1 MLLLTQTDIYI
12 VEIKNYNGDFK
23 YADSQCY
30 FSDNVISHNPISQ
43 TQHAKVNLQNIL
55 LAAGIRVTIH
65 AALVLTGEHVDID
78 IQDSI
83 DGLDVLTINQF
94 RKFVYSISADENSSL
109 NNGTRPLYY
118 KKILRIIEGAERNS
132 PYLAQ
137 PLTLLE
143 QANLGR
149 GIKCANCSNFDL
161 DTARSYLICNCV
173 LHEPREMAI
182 VRTICKYGVLNF
194 DKDSI

>member
-30 FSDNVISHNPISQ
+30 FSDNVISHNPIS
-43 TQHAKVNLQNIL
+43 
-55 LAAGIRVTIH
+55 
-65 AALVLTGEHVDID
+65 
-78 IQDSI
+78 
-83 DGLDVLTINQF
+83 
-94 RKFVYSISADENSSL
+94 ADENSSL

-118 KKILRIIEGAERNS
+118 KKTLRIIEGAELNS
-132 PYLAQ
+132 PYQPQ

-143 QANLGR
+143 QANLRR

-161 DTARSYLICNCV
+161 DTARSYLICNCG
-173 LHEPREMAI
+173 LHEPRGMAI
-182 VRTICKYGVLNF
+182 VRTICEYGILNF
-194 DKDSI
+194 DKDLHIAEQNMQKNGLVFVNSTKKFNDVINTFPFTRDRYLIF